1 MTYETIFLGL
11 LLAALYVEIFD
22 IYPGGIIVP
31 AYMALYLH
39 QPGRIAATVVV
50 AYLSLFSYK
59 LLSRY
64 VILFGRRRF
73 VLVILMGALW
83 AHIWFLIWPEILPQP
98 IGLRTIG
105 LVIPGLLANNMEK
118 QKHIL
123 TIASMITVA
132 VATYFLARVV
142 GWIGL

>member
-1 MTYETIFLGL
+1 M
-11 LLAALYVEIFD
+11 
-22 IYPGGIIVP
+22 
-31 AYMALYLH
+31 
-39 QPGRIAATVVV
+39 
-50 AYLSLFSYK
+50 
-59 LLSRY
+59 
-64 VILFGRRRF
+64 VIL
-73 VLVILMGALW
+73 LGALW
-83 AHIWFLIWPEILPQP
+83 AHIWFLVWPEILPQP

-118 QKHIL
+118 QSHIL

>member
-1 MTYETIFLGL
+1 MTYETIFIGL
-11 LLAALYVEIFD
+11 LLAVLYVEMFD

-50 AYLSLFSYK
+50 AYLSLFSYR

-73 VLVILMGALW
+73 IMVILLGALW

-98 IGLRTIG
+98 IGMRTIG
-105 LVIPGLLANNMEK
+105 LVIPGLLANNMER

-123 TIASMITVA
+123 TIASMITVS

>member
-1 MTYETIFLGL
+1 MTYETIFIGL
-11 LLAALYVEIFD
+11 LLAVLYVEMFD

-31 AYMALYLH
+31 AYIALYLH

-73 VLVILMGALW
+73 IMVILLGALW

-98 IGLRTIG
+98 IGMRTIG
-105 LVIPGLLANNMEK
+105 LVIPGLLANNMER

-123 TIASMITVA
+123 TIASMITVSI
-132 VATYFLARVV
+132 ATYFLARVV

>member
-11 LLAALYVEIFD
+11 LLATLYVEIFD

>member
-1 MTYETIFLGL
+1 MTYETIFIGI
-11 LLAALYVEIFD
+11 LLAVLYVEMFD

-31 AYMALYLH
+31 AYIALYLH

-73 VLVILMGALW
+73 IMVILLGALW

-98 IGLRTIG
+98 IGMRTIG
-105 LVIPGLLANNMEK
+105 LVIPGLLANNMER

-123 TIASMITVA
+123 TIASMITVSI
-132 VATYFLARVV
+132 ATYFLARVV

>member
-1 MTYETIFLGL
+1 MTYETIFIGL
-11 LLAALYVEIFD
+11 LLAVLYVEIFD

-39 QPGRIAATVVV
+39 QPGRIAATVAV

-73 VLVILMGALW
+73 VMVILLGALW
-83 AHIWFLIWPEILPQP
+83 AQIWFLVWPEILPQP
-98 IGLRTIG
+98 IGMRTIG

-123 TIASMITVA
+123 TLASLITVA

-142 GWIGL
+142 GWLGL